1 MDIFQIFLSESEEMQ
16 FQYLATCHI
25 NIELKGQFYPQTT
38 DKEKDMEGNFIQKVK
53 LMFEFQS

>member
-1 MDIFQIFLSESEEMQ
+1 MSESEKMQ

-38 DKEKDMEGNFIQKVK
+38 DEEQDMEGNFIQKVK